1 MILKNISQGDVKH
14 IITLPIKTKTSVV
27 NVSTYIITGITV
39 RHIRLAVILAI
50 MFIST
55 FKAPIIL
62 NVCTTSSLS
71 ALFNRVMYNRIID
84 CFIELYQA
92 SRISAT

>member
-1 MILKNISQGDVKH
+1 MILKNICHCDGKH

-27 NVSTYIITGITV
+27 KVSTYIITGITA

-55 FKAPIIL
+55 FKVPVIL
-62 NVCTTSSLS
+62 DVCTTSSVS